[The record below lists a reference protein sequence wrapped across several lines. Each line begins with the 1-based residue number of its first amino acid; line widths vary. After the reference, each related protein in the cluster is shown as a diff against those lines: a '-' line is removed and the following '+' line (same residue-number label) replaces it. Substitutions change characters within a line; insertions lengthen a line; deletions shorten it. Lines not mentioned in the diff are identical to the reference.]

1 MRQLGDGPLIKQ
13 TNTIDPLQAQDEEED
28 ALESSQWTLLDSDN
42 EDCEEQFD
50 SSQASMVGA
59 LSILI
64 SPIKMITSLVN
75 PEESQD
81 SLPPDEDD
89 AFNEAVIL
97 NSQLEDDAC

>member
-1 MRQLGDGPLIKQ
+1 M
-13 TNTIDPLQAQDEEED
+13 
-28 ALESSQWTLLDSDN
+28 ESSQWTLLDSDN
-42 EDCEEQFD
+42 EDCEEQPD

-75 PEESQD
+75 PEESQE
-81 SLPPDEDD
+81 SVPD

-97 NSQLEDDAC
+97 YSQLEGDDACEGGPECEPDVVALVNADGQRLSIGV